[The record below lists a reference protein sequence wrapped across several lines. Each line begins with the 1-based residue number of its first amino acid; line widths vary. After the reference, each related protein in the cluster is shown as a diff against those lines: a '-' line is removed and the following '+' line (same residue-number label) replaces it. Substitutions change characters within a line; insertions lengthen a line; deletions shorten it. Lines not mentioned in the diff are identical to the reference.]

1 MDSFSSF
8 CHCKVIV
15 DETKEV
21 VHYEEDNDP
30 LTFTYYGHHGYW

>member
-1 MDSFSSF
+1 MNSFSSF

-30 LTFTYYGHHGYW
+30 L